1 MKNFEELWSKTRDI
15 MRSKTNNS
23 DDFDEKYMKIEFN
36 SNEDFLLKKTLEPRN
51 MIIDV
56 SFFV

>member
-36 SNEDFLLKKTLEPRN
+36 SNEDFLLKKTVEPRN